1 MFHIIEVKPEVATA
15 SVSKGANSIIKVE
28 LGKATIYI
36 PSEKSN
42 SFSAVIKKI
51 LKLCQIKIL

>member
-51 LKLCQIKIL
+51 LKLC